1 MLAVVSMVKDEAD
14 IIEGFVRRMAAEA
27 DFLIV
32 ADNGS
37 TDGTRDMLEDMARDL
52 PLTVVD
58 DPEVGY
64 YQSRKMTALVAQ
76 ATKRGAEV
84 VIPADA
90 DEVWYSPFG
99 RIADVLAK
107 YPYASVFGAA
117 LYDHVATAEDPDES
131 DPVQRIGWRRR
142 EAAPL
147 PKVAVRP
154 FPCVGSVTIHQGN
167 HGASHG
173 MPVDRLDGL
182 LVVRH
187 FPYRSSRQ
195 FVRKVRNGAAA
206 YAATDLPEQEGQHWR
221 DYGRLLDA
229 GGPAAIDAVFKA
241 WFYSADPWID
251 PTLIYDPAPVPCP
264 LP

>member
-1 MLAVVSMVKDEAD
+1 MLAVVSMVRDEAD

-27 DFLIV
+27 DLLIV

-37 TDGTRDMLEDMARDL
+37 MDGTRDLLADLARDL
-52 PLTVVD
+52 PLTVLD

-64 YQSRKMTALVAQ
+64 YQSRKMSALVAQ
-76 ATKRGAEV
+76 ATERGAEV

-107 YPYASVFGAA
+107 HPFVSVFGAA
-117 LYDHVATAEDPDES
+117 LYDHVATAEDPDEP
-131 DPVQRIGWRRR
+131 DPVARLGWRRR
-142 EAAPL
+142 ESAPL

-154 FPCVGSVTIHQGN
+154 YPCVGSVTIHQGN
-167 HGASHG
+167 HGATHG
-173 MPVDRLDGL
+173 LPVDQLDGL

-187 FPYRSSRQ
+187 FPYRSTEQ
-195 FVRKVRNGAAA
+195 FVRKVRNGVQA
-206 YAATDLPEQEGQHWR
+206 YAATNLPEHEGRHWR

-229 GGPAAIDAVFKA
+229 GGPKAIDAVFRA
-241 WFYSADPWID
+241 WFYSADPWTD
-251 PTLIYDPAPVPCP
+251 PTLIFDPVPCP
-264 LP
+264 LPLS